1 MVRSAAKEAS
11 EQLVVQARE
20 ADDGASQI
28 ANTETLGASTDQ
40 AAAGQ
45 QLPAGVEGQPIRTL
59 AVSKEYQIAEKTTDT
74 TVAVLSNPSN
84 TKVKSS
90 DSTDPPMF
98 GATTTKVAYL
108 SQAERLQV
116 QPINS
121 QSPGDSR
128 VNLTSTAG
136 PTASDAVST
145 PMTSLSSAEDQ
156 KTQYLTASTTSSLT
170 QTTVP
175 EKSFQ
180 SLGAMNERS
189 DVLPASTTSVTSSAS
204 SRVESPMLTTPP
216 TPVDSKQI
224 AQQINQAIIRMDGA
238 RTEVMLDPV
247 ELGRVSLTFITKDE
261 GVTVLINADR
271 SETADL
277 LRRNGEQLQRDLSE
291 SGYAGVE
298 LEFDQS
304 DDPHRDQSKPDGFN
318 EAASTQSLS
327 FSYDA
332 NSITSGLDIRI

>member
-1 MVRSAAKEAS
+1 
-11 EQLVVQARE
+11 
-20 ADDGASQI
+20 
-28 ANTETLGASTDQ
+28 
-40 AAAGQ
+40 
-45 QLPAGVEGQPIRTL
+45 
-59 AVSKEYQIAEKTTDT
+59 
-74 TVAVLSNPSN
+74 
-84 TKVKSS
+84 
-90 DSTDPPMF
+90 
-98 GATTTKVAYL
+98 
-108 SQAERLQV
+108 
-116 QPINS
+116 
-121 QSPGDSR
+121 
-128 VNLTSTAG
+128 
-136 PTASDAVST
+136 
-145 PMTSLSSAEDQ
+145 
-156 KTQYLTASTTSSLT
+156 
-170 QTTVP
+170 
-175 EKSFQ
+175 
-180 SLGAMNERS
+180 
-189 DVLPASTTSVTSSAS
+189 
-204 SRVESPMLTTPP
+204 MLTTPP
-216 TPVDSKQI
+216 TPVDSKQV